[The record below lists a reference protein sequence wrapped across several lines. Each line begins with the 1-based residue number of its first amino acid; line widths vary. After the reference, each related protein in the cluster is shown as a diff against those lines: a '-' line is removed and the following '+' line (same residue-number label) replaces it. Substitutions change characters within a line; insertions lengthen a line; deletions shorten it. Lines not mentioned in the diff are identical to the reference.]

1 MLYHH
6 WSSVVPDTF
15 LHCHSFSR
23 RHASIP
29 VISGDTTI
37 FCLKI
42 TFWAIRVNN
51 RFRYY
56 NDALYIAAKCWWIS
70 EKVTPGSEMQHL
82 WGTGSATDS
91 AVGTMPCS
99 NSSASVFPVVAWSA
113 KRRLGVDSLDPD
125 IPRPTCLKSN
135 LVTMFQLLA
144 WFFCLTS
151 AKLGARDSAGGCWW
165 TIESMIIHTEAH
177 VVRDHLKSHPQL
189 EGICIFQ
196 VRK

>member
-56 NDALYIAAKCWWIS
+56 NDALYIAAECWWIS
-70 EKVTPGSEMQHL
+70 EKLHQDQRCSTSEELAVRQTQLLERCHVVTALLPSFRLWPDRQNGDWGLTVLTQTYPDPLAWRAILSPCSSCWPGSFASHL
-82 WGTGSATDS
+82 RNLERGIA
-91 AVGTMPCS
+91 
-99 NSSASVFPVVAWSA
+99 
-113 KRRLGVDSLDPD
+113 RVDADG
-125 IPRPTCLKSN
+125 R
-135 LVTMFQLLA
+135 
-144 WFFCLTS
+144 
-151 AKLGARDSAGGCWW
+151 
-165 TIESMIIHTEAH
+165 
-177 VVRDHLKSHPQL
+177 
-189 EGICIFQ
+189 
-196 VRK
+196 